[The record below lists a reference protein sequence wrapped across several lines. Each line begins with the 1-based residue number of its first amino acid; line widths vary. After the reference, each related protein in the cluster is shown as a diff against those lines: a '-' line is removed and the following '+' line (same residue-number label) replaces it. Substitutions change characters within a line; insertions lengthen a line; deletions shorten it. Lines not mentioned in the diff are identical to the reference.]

1 MNQNT
6 LSIELQPKQNKLLGL
21 IEDSPYSIIGFGG
34 SNGGAKSHAIREI
47 SLILA
52 LKYPKIN
59 ILIFRRLSNDLLEN
73 HIIPLF
79 MSHPEFREYFN
90 KTEKILY
97 LPNLSMVN
105 FGYAQ
110 REDDIYSFQG
120 KEYDIIFIDEATHS
134 SQVMIEFLRTR
145 NRSKVFPKAKM
156 IMTMN
161 PGNISHAY
169 IKRLFID
176 KTYLENEDPSDY
188 VFLPAKIYDNVI
200 WSQAAL
206 REKGHTV
213 KEYYNNWTEEQ
224 RKEFTLQHSDYA
236 KALSKLPEQLRL
248 AYLEGDWDV
257 FGGMFFRGF
266 NKKWQVI
273 EPFRIPA
280 EWRIVGSVDPGYSSP
295 CAFGL
300 GTVDF
305 KRNYYH
311 IATYYFSNRNP
322 EEHAKAIQE
331 YFWGEKSPIR
341 LLLRDRRPEFIVSG
355 KDAWAKQDRF
365 AIVASEKTFSDVF
378 SEHGLHLIP
387 ATTDRIPGW
396 WAVKSLIPDRF
407 YIFDDFNAHLI
418 DEISAAVSDDKVV
431 EDLKGRG
438 NDPDVSDHALDM
450 LRYLIMS
457 IDKNLQIKE
466 ETPYAWLRK
475 LQKDQKKQT
484 EGFMAR

>member
-1 MNQNT
+1 MK
-6 LSIELQPKQNKLLGL
+6 LSIELQPKQSKLLEL
-21 IEDSPYSIIGFGG
+21 VENSPYSIIGFGG

-47 SLILA
+47 ALILA
-52 LKYPKIN
+52 LKYARIN

-79 MSHPEFREYFN
+79 VTHPEFRENFN

-97 LPNLSMVN
+97 LPNLSMIN

-120 KEYDIIFIDEATHS
+120 KEYDLIFIDEATHS
-134 SQVMIEFLRTR
+134 SQLMIEFLRTR
-145 NRSKVFPKAKM
+145 NRSKVLPKAKM
-156 IMTMN
+156 ILTMN

-176 KTYLENEDPSDY
+176 KTYLENEDPKDY
-188 VFLPAKIYDNVI
+188 YFLPAKIYDNVL
-200 WSQAAL
+200 WSEPAL
-206 REKGHTV
+206 KEQGFTV
-213 KEYYNNWTEEQ
+213 DDYYTKWTDEQ
-224 RKEFTLQHSDYA
+224 RKEFTLKHSDYA

-266 NKKWQVI
+266 NKKEQVI
-273 EPFRIPA
+273 EPFEIPP
-280 EWRIVGSVDPGYSSP
+280 EWRIVGAIDPGYSSP

-322 EEHAKAIQE
+322 EQHAKAILDH
-331 YFWGEKSPIR
+331 FWGEKSVIR
-341 LLLRDRRPEFIVSG
+341 RLLRDRKPEFIVSG
-355 KDAWAKQDRF
+355 RDAWAKQDRY
-365 AIVASEKTFSDVF
+365 AIIASDKTFADIF
-378 SEHGLHLIP
+378 AEHGLHLIP

-407 YIFDDFNAHLI
+407 YIFDHFNTHLL
-418 DEISAAVSDDKVV
+418 DEIGAAVADDKDV

-438 NDPDVSDHALDM
+438 NDPEVSDHALDM
-450 LRYLIMS
+450 LRYLVMS
-457 IDKNLQIKE
+457 LDKNLLVE
-466 ETPYAWLRK
+466 EQTPYSWLRN
-475 LQKDQKKQT
+475 LQQQAKKQDSG
-484 EGFMAR
+484 GFMAK